1 METTSAAEGA
11 ITPSLGWVSLLTGM
25 GLLITPELFIP
36 MITGAPVGSE
46 ISSKSEIC
54 FFLLDVSHVALI
66 LFMEAAACTD
76 QRNRLGAESASHNLS
91 LVD

>member
-1 METTSAAEGA
+1 MENTSVLAAGCA
-11 ITPSLGWVSLLTGM
+11 ITPSLSLPTSM
-25 GLLITPELFIP
+25 GLLLTPVTLHP
-36 MITGAPVGSE
+36 HDPWAPVGSE
-46 ISSKSEIC
+46 ISSMSEIY

-66 LFMEAAACTD
+66 LFVEAAACTD